1 VPDSLF
7 NQIAVEGEDGG
18 TPPSS
23 FFVERKTGGAFHSL
37 YTKDMQKRTAI
48 VQLWIALFFL
58 AIPCYAQSSPARQQ
72 QFQAHKRKAQ
82 EHLNANRPELAIPE
96 FETMVTLDP
105 KDVDAR
111 GNPGVLLFFQDA
123 FLDAI
128 PNLRAALKLEPSL
141 WKIEALL
148 GIAEKRTGDLKGA
161 RNDFEKSFPRL
172 TEKKIRIDTDME
184 LIELYSNTGDLDKA
198 AAIVSVLRELDPTN
212 VEIIYAAYRIYSDL
226 TDESRLSLSVAGPKS
241 ARMHQM
247 MAHEL
252 ARQGKADEAI
262 ENYREALEIDP
273 KLQGVH
279 FELAEMLNNS
289 STVGGPEEA
298 EREYKAAL
306 EVNPFDEKSE
316 FRLGE
321 IAASRGDLKE
331 ASNRYSRALQLKP
344 DDPEANLGLAKVLMS
359 MNQSEK
365 AERLLKRA
373 IQLDPT
379 IAVVHFRLS
388 TIYRQTGRANDAKR
402 ELDEYQKYKDMKE
415 KLRDIYRAMRLEPS
429 KQEHDDTDVHN

>member
-1 VPDSLF
+1 VQF
-7 NQIAVEGEDGG
+7 NLGIQA
-18 TPPSS
+18 
-23 FFVERKTGGAFHSL
+23 
-37 YTKDMQKRTAI
+37 KDMQKRTAI
-48 VQLWIALFFL
+48 VLLSSALFFL
-58 AIPCYAQSSPARQQ
+58 TIPCYAQSSPTRQEQ
-72 QFQAHKRKAQ
+72 LQAHNRKAH
-82 EHLNANRPELAIPE
+82 EYLSADRPELAIPE
-96 FETMVTLDP
+96 FKAIVALDP

-111 GNPGVLLFFQDA
+111 GNLGVLLFFQDA
-123 FLDAI
+123 FSDAI
-128 PNLRAALKLEPSL
+128 PNLRAALKLQPSL

-148 GIAEKRTGDLKGA
+148 GIAEKRTGDLKSA

-172 TEKKIRIDTDME
+172 TEKKFRIDTDME
-184 LIELYSNTGDLDKA
+184 LIELYSNTDDLDKA

-241 ARMHQM
+241 ARMYQM

-262 ENYREALEIDP
+262 ENYREALKIDP
-273 KLQGVH
+273 RLQGVH